1 MVAHTTWLRYIASKI
16 DYSVSLSWKNYR
28 RGQITDTEV
37 FDTVWKNLFQG
48 KLTFLHW
55 NKGEEMAP
63 TVGPCGGTLLVRK
76 IPAADPTRVYV
87 GDVVVL
93 KDPMSTEKYLVRRL
107 AAIEGYEMAST
118 DEKDEPF
125 VLEKDQCWVLAD
137 NENLKPKQEAY
148 DSRTFGPVSMTD
160 IIGRVLYCLRTAVDH
175 GPVNNSHFSAR
186 KDLPVLEVE
195 LDVDE
200 MAKNHKA

>member
-1 MVAHTTWLRYIASKI
+1 MGRKRFEEGQKTTYLQ
-16 DYSVSLSWKNYR
+16 
-28 RGQITDTEV
+28 GQIADTEILDTIWRNV
-37 FDTVWKNLFQG
+37 FHG

-55 NKGEEMAP
+55 NKGKEMAP
-63 TVGPCGGTLLVRK
+63 MVGRYGGTLLVRK
-76 IPAADPTRVYV
+76 IPAANPTRVHV

-93 KDPMSTEKYLVRRL
+93 KDPINSNNYLVRRL

-125 VLEKDQCWVLAD
+125 LLEKDQCWVLAD
-137 NENLKPKQEAY
+137 NQNLKTKEAH
-148 DSRTFGPVSMTD
+148 DSRTFGPVTMSH
-160 IIGRVLYCLRTAVDH
+160 IVGRVIYCLRTAVDH
-175 GPVNNSHFSAR
+175 GPVNNSHFSKR
-186 KDLPVLEVE
+186 RDSPVLEVE